1 MASRERPWVLLRQ
14 AWDPGC
20 EAMRDHEVALRPGR
34 LRRGRGDARVGE
46 ARGPW
51 RLLLPLLLHTRAGG
65 VRGDAPTRK
74 EEPARAAASAHPPAA
89 TSTAPR
95 FADVEAA
102 AQSGG
107 GLLAARGSPPLPS
120 ALTLRPLCSMAL
132 QEAVFKRSFEAPC
145 GAEGPRN
152 LSPAPASEAC
162 LVPRKV
168 GGWSASLRDCESSG
182 LTPAFPPPAP
192 QAPAPSHIDGG

>member
-1 MASRERPWVLLRQ
+1 MRPCATTRWRCGLGASGGAAETPRLARPV
-14 AWDPGC
+14 APGSS
-20 EAMRDHEVALRPGR
+20 
-34 LRRGRGDARVGE
+34 
-46 ARGPW
+46 
-51 RLLLPLLLHTRAGG
+51 PLLLHTRAGG

-74 EEPARAAASAHPPAA
+74 EEPAHAAASAHPPAA

-168 GGWSASLRDCESSG
+168 GGWSASLQDCESSG
-182 LTPAFPPPAP
+182 LTPAFPSPAP

>member
-20 EAMRDHEVALRPGR
+20 AAMRDHEVALRPGR

-168 GGWSASLRDCESSG
+168 GGWSASLRDCESSVSPRPSRP
-182 LTPAFPPPAP
+182 LLPKP
-192 QAPAPSHIDGG
+192 QPLPI